1 MPESK
6 ELVINT
12 TPPLISLIAR
22 DDVMREMENL
32 IANKTQGNAGV

>member
-1 MPESK
+1 MPEPK

-12 TPPLISLIAR
+12 TPIIFLIAR

>member
-12 TPPLISLIAR
+12 TPIISLIAR
-22 DDVMREMENL
+22 DDIMREMEDL
-32 IANKTQGNAGV
+32 IASKAQGNARV

>member
-12 TPPLISLIAR
+12 TPIISLIAR

-32 IANKTQGNAGV
+32 IASKAQGNAGV